1 MNWAV
6 PIPIN
11 RSRAEIRAVQAAIQ
25 KKKSN
30 AWAVPIPIN
39 RSKAEIGV
47 VQAAIQKKKSNAWAV
62 IMAGGSGT
70 RFWPESRRDRAKQ
83 FLNLFGPHTLLEQTF
98 DRIKKFVPASRILVF
113 TAQDKAASTARLLR
127 IPKSQVIGEPVGRNT
142 APCAAWAASLILKKD
157 PSAVLGIFPAD
168 HFIKD
173 ERSFVKALRVAYEQ
187 ADRTGMP
194 VTLGI
199 KPDQPHTGYGYLEMG
214 GKKTAV
220 RGAAVFFLKRFHEKP
235 KLTTAKKYFRSG
247 KFLWNAGIFVWRADC
262 LLETTRRSLP
272 AVFQAVIK
280 IAAGDVSAGALKKL
294 FSRVPSISIDYGLME
309 KLSGGILTIPVA
321 MGWSDVGS
329 WAALKGL
336 LPVDRSGNV
345 SVGNNVL
352 VNSSGNV
359 VKGAGR
365 LIATVGLKDH
375 VVVDTG
381 DAILV
386 CPMHET
392 ESIRQIV
399 TELQKNKMH
408 HLL

>member
-1 MNWAV
+1 M
-6 PIPIN
+6 PQ
-11 RSRAEIRAVQAAIQ
+11 AVQTTPQ
-25 KKKSN
+25 N
-30 AWAVPIPIN
+30 
-39 RSKAEIGV
+39 
-47 VQAAIQKKKSNAWAV
+47 KKSNAWAV

-83 FLNLFGPHTLLEQTF
+83 FLSLFGPNTDQSPRSGDWGRPDYPQSNKNKSRGGRKTLIEQTF
-98 DRIKKFVPASRILVF
+98 DRIKKVVPVSRILVF
-113 TAQDKAASTARLLR
+113 TAQDKAASTAKLHR

-142 APCAAWAASLILKKD
+142 APCAAWAASLILEKD

-173 ERSFVKALRVAYEQ
+173 EATFVKILRVAYEQ

-199 KPDQPHTGYGYLEMG
+199 KPDQPHTGYGYLEMD

-220 RGAAVFFLKRFHEKP
+220 RGTTVFFLKRFHEKP
-235 KLTTAKKYFRSG
+235 NLATAKKYFCSG
-247 KFLWNAGIFVWRADC
+247 KFLWNAGIFIWRADC

-272 AVFQAVIK
+272 SVFQAVVK
-280 IAAGDVSAGALKKL
+280 IAGGGISAAIIKKL
-294 FSRVPSISIDYGLME
+294 FSKVPGVSIDYGLME

-321 MGWSDVGS
+321 MGWSDVGN

-336 LPVDRSGNV
+336 LPVGKGGNV
-345 SVGNNVL
+345 SLGNNIL
-352 VNSSGNV
+352 VKSSGNV
-359 VKGAGR
+359 IKGSGR

-381 DAILV
+381 DAVLV
-386 CPMHET
+386 CPLSET
-392 ESIRQIV
+392 ESIREIV
-399 TELQKNKMH
+399 NELQKKKMH
-408 HLL
+408 RLL